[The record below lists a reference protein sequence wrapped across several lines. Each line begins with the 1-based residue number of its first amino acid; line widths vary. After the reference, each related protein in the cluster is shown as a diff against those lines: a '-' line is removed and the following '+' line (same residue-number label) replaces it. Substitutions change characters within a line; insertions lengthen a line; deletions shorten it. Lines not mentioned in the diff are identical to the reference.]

1 MSVRLGIN
9 PLTWTIDD
17 LPEVGGETSL
27 ETCLTEARAAGFAGV
42 ELGCK
47 FPRTAPELKAALAPH
62 GLALVSG
69 WYSANLL
76 TQDAA
81 AEFAAMQP
89 HRELLLA
96 LGCDVVVL
104 AETTRCIH
112 GERRTRLS
120 QRPVLAASEW
130 PRFAARLEELGAM
143 LQDAGL
149 TLAYH
154 HHMGTVVQTE
164 DEVDRLMDSC
174 DDSVALLLDTG
185 HLTFAGGDPVRAAE
199 RHAGRIA
206 HVHCKDIRPAVLQ
219 RCLNRDSSFLD
230 AVLDGV
236 FTVPGDGCVEYPAV
250 LAPLARA
257 GYGGWLVVEAEQD
270 PSVAPSAQYANLG
283 YRNLRRF
290 ADGAAWQ

>member
-1 MSVRLGIN
+1 MNVRLGIN

-27 ETCLTEARAAGFAGV
+27 ETCLTEARAAGFDGV

-76 TQDAA
+76 ERDAA
-81 AEFAAMQP
+81 AEFEAMRA
-89 HRELLLA
+89 HRELLSA
-96 LGCDVVVL
+96 LGCAVVVV

-112 GERRTRLS
+112 GDRRRRLS
-120 QRPVLAASEW
+120 QRPVLAPADW
-130 PRFAARLEELGAM
+130 PRFAARLEELGAR
-143 LQDAGL
+143 LRDSGL
-149 TLAYH
+149 ALAYH

-164 DEVDRLMDSC
+164 DEVDRLMDAC
-174 DDSVALLLDTG
+174 DDGVGLLLDTG
-185 HLTFAGGDPVRAAE
+185 HLTFAGGDPVRVAT
-199 RHAGRIA
+199 RHAGRIN
-206 HVHCKDIRPAVLQ
+206 HVHCKDVRRAVLE
-219 RCLNRDSSFLD
+219 RSLNRDSSFLD

-236 FTVPGDGCVEYPAV
+236 FTVPGDGCVDYPAA
-250 LAPLARA
+250 LAPIARA
-257 GYGGWLVVEAEQD
+257 QYRGWLVVEAEQD
-270 PSVAPSAQYANLG
+270 PSVAPSAHYANLG

-290 ADGAAWQ
+290 AGLDS

>member
-1 MSVRLGIN
+1 MSIRLGIN

-17 LPEVGGETSL
+17 LPEVGGKTSL

-69 WYSANLL
+69 WYSSALL
-76 TQDAA
+76 ERDAA
-81 AEFAAMQP
+81 AEFEAMRA
-89 HRELLLA
+89 HRELLST
-96 LGCDVVVL
+96 LGCEVVVV

-112 GERRTRLS
+112 GDRRRRLS
-120 QRPVLAASEW
+120 QRPVLAPTDW
-130 PRFAARLEELGAM
+130 PQFAARLEELGAR
-143 LQDAGL
+143 LQDTGL

-164 DEVDRLMDSC
+164 DEVDRMMDSC
-174 DDSVALLLDTG
+174 DDTVSLLLDTG
-185 HLTFAGGDPVRAAE
+185 HLTFAGGDPVRAAS
-199 RHAGRIA
+199 RHAERIA
-206 HVHCKDIRPAVLQ
+206 HVHCKDIRRAVLA
-219 RCLNRDSSFLD
+219 RSLNRDSSFLD

-236 FTVPGDGCVEYPAV
+236 FTVPGDGSVDYPAV
-250 LAPLARA
+250 LAPIARA
-257 GYGGWLVVEAEQD
+257 KYRGWLVVEAEQD
-270 PSVAPSAQYANLG
+270 PAVAPSAEYANLG

-290 ADGAAWQ
+290 ADAMVPA